1 MASLFSSRFAN
12 IANNQIHTSLD
23 IGSGKVSCLIAKIN
37 NAGSIEIIGAGHQ
50 ESKGLSS
57 GNITDL
63 EELESSIRKCVES
76 AEKMAAETARSVILS
91 FSSGKPEAR
100 ILKIDVELQG
110 SVVTEKDLEKVYDS
124 LRGQNTFV
132 GKKILHVVPLQFSI
146 DGSKGIKNPI
156 DMYGEKLSLDVSIIS
171 VEENAVKNFYRVVNK
186 ADLEVSD
193 IIFSPYACGL
203 SVLDEEERDLGVALV
218 DIGYDLT
225 TVSIFINKA
234 IVSTS
239 IIPLGGA
246 LITKDI
252 AKIFSLSIVDAE
264 KIKIINGQ
272 LIEGAV
278 EGGATIEAKQLGGDN
293 ELLDPIEVSRA
304 HLTEIIKPRVQ
315 EILETVREEILKSGY
330 NKLITNRVVFTGGA
344 SQMDG
349 LLYLGSEVLDKK
361 SRLGRPKLVS
371 GLPDNMSGSAFSTV
385 NGLLKYISTESN
397 DLKPKIVSN
406 NRDEVNIVVRF
417 NKFKK
422 WILEN
427 F

>member
-1 MASLFSSRFAN
+1 M
-12 IANNQIHTSLD
+12 
-23 IGSGKVSCLIAKIN
+23 
-37 NAGSIEIIGAGHQ
+37 
-50 ESKGLSS
+50 
-57 GNITDL
+57 
-63 EELESSIRKCVES
+63 
-76 AEKMAAETARSVILS
+76 
-91 FSSGKPEAR
+91 
-100 ILKIDVELQG
+100 
-110 SVVTEKDLEKVYDS
+110 
-124 LRGQNTFV
+124 
-132 GKKILHVVPLQFSI
+132 
-146 DGSKGIKNPI
+146 
-156 DMYGEKLSLDVSIIS
+156 
-171 VEENAVKNFYRVVNK
+171 
-186 ADLEVSD
+186 
-193 IIFSPYACGL
+193 
-203 SVLDEEERDLGVALV
+203 DEEERDLGVTLV

>member
-1 MASLFSSRFAN
+1 M
-12 IANNQIHTSLD
+12 
-23 IGSGKVSCLIAKIN
+23 
-37 NAGSIEIIGAGHQ
+37 
-50 ESKGLSS
+50 
-57 GNITDL
+57 
-63 EELESSIRKCVES
+63 EE
-76 AEKMAAETARSVILS
+76 
-91 FSSGKPEAR
+91 
-100 ILKIDVELQG
+100 
-110 SVVTEKDLEKVYDS
+110 
-124 LRGQNTFV
+124 
-132 GKKILHVVPLQFSI
+132 
-146 DGSKGIKNPI
+146 
-156 DMYGEKLSLDVSIIS
+156 
-171 VEENAVKNFYRVVNK
+171 
-186 ADLEVSD
+186 
-193 IIFSPYACGL
+193 
-203 SVLDEEERDLGVALV
+203 
-218 DIGYDLT
+218 
-225 TVSIFINKA
+225 
-234 IVSTS
+234 
-239 IIPLGGA
+239 
-246 LITKDI
+246 
-252 AKIFSLSIVDAE
+252 
-264 KIKIINGQ
+264 
-272 LIEGAV
+272 
-278 EGGATIEAKQLGGDN
+278 GATIEAKQLGGDS

-315 EILETVREEILKSGY
+315 EILETVREKILKSGY